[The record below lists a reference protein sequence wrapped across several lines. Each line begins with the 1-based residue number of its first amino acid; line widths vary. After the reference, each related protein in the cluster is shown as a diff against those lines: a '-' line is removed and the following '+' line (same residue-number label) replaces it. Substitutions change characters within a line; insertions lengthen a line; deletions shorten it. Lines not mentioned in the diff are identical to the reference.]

1 MCKIMIIPHVNNE
14 TRGNAIK
21 FTEAMAK
28 VMSEDKSHQDGLGYA
43 AIDSQGNLFAERWL
57 VNSQAFNNRAGSNSN
72 LADYSGF
79 IEFNYNKFGDV
90 KLDDMA
96 AITLHT
102 RLATSGKGLHNCHP
116 FIENDTSVIHNG
128 VISNAY
134 DFRIEQ
140 STCDSES
147 ILTQYNDHGVGS
159 DHELFNKVS
168 TQLDGYY
175 ACGIFTRDSNG
186 GRVLD
191 IVKSSSA
198 QLVATYVDEL
208 QCVVFTSLEHQLKK
222 GLSACGF
229 KMNAVYTINPSSLVR
244 IDPINNKVIGTTS
257 FSEFERNYLKLVDIE
272 EKKEE
277 ETKGKKFEK
286 GNNSLAPLVS
296 RRGSY
301 GNRSN
306 HYHGYDWE
314 NDFYDPARDPYHVDA
329 DGYTAGEYIVKN
341 KKKGN
346 K

>member
-14 TRGNAIK
+14 TRDNAIK
-21 FTEAMAK
+21 FTEAMAL

-57 VNSQAFNNRAGSNSN
+57 VNSQAFSNRAGRNAN
-72 LADYSGF
+72 LNDYSGF
-79 IEFNYNKFGDV
+79 IQFNYNKFGDV
-90 KLDDMA
+90 RLDDMS

-102 RLATSGKGLHNCHP
+102 RLATSGKGLLNCHP

-134 DFRIEQ
+134 DFRIDQ

-147 ILTQYNDHGVGS
+147 ILTQYVDNGVGQ
-159 DHELFNKVS
+159 DYELFNKVS

-175 ACGIFTRDSNG
+175 ACGIFSRDSEG
-186 GRVLD
+186 KRILD

-208 QCVVFTSLEHQLKK
+208 QCVVFTSLEYQLKK
-222 GLSACGF
+222 GLTACGF
-229 KMNAVYTINPSSLVR
+229 KHNPVYSVNPSSMVR
-244 IDPINNKVIGTTS
+244 IDPLKNQVIGVTS
-257 FSEFERNYLKLVDIE
+257 FSEFERNYLKLVEAE

-277 ETKGKKFEK
+277 QTKTKSLSFKK
-286 GNNSLAPLVS
+286 GANNK
-296 RRGSY
+296 RSY
-301 GNRSN
+301 SKYNSTYQYN
-306 HYHGYDWE
+306 WE
-314 NDFYDPARDPYHVDA
+314 NDYYTGRYNDPHYVDA
-329 DGYTAGEYIVKN
+329 EGYGSEYIVKN
-341 KKKGN
+341 AKKGN